1 MEEAVQKKERQIQI
15 APTIMQTLNLTPQEV
30 TNCLDEVSRL
40 FRSRAAYIILDKIN
54 DVFTMQ
60 WIIRLSQSMN
70 KLKQYEGFEKHLN
83 IYTKSQVKSSYF
95 VTAIACYLVDKGV
108 NNLIL
113 EPQVSSTGKNPDI
126 LVNLK
131 GEEVYLECKTIDTK
145 QFDYLEEHNTI
156 LEILRKYLD
165 VPHQI
170 DIRYK
175 ESIPDTELHNL
186 GKELHERLHQVK
198 RDGKIINNDNLE
210 VGVQIR
216 EAYLN
221 QRIKVVFF
229 GIMEDLDDNCR
240 YPVHSYGVDGHTISI
255 SGPRVDFT
263 KTLRAKFHRSRRQH
277 PGNKPYILM
286 IDGNIILGSQDANT
300 RALAS
305 AFQPQVNTRF
315 GAVILVDYHPTFD
328 SLELI
333 YDFKV
338 VPNPFARFPIS
349 KEFEKLFSKS
359 N

>member
-1 MEEAVQKKERQIQI
+1 MQKKQRQIQI
-15 APTIMQTLNLTPQEV
+15 VPSIAQSLKLTPQEI
-30 TNCLDEVSRL
+30 TNHFDEFSRL
-40 FRSRAAYIILDKIN
+40 FRSKAAYLIPDKIN
-54 DVFTMQ
+54 DVMTLQ
-60 WIIRLSQSMN
+60 WIIRLSQSM
-70 KLKQYEGFEKHLN
+70 KILKQYEGFEKHLN
-83 IYTKSQVKSSYF
+83 TYTKSQVKSSYF

-108 NNLIL
+108 DNLIL

-126 LVNLK
+126 LVNIK
-131 GEEVYLECKTIDTK
+131 GEEVYLECKIIDTK
-145 QFDYLEEHNTI
+145 QFDYFEEHNKM

-186 GKELHERLHQVK
+186 GKELHERLSQVK

-216 EAYLN
+216 EAYLD
-221 QRIKVVFF
+221 QRVKVMLF
-229 GIMEDLDDNCR
+229 GIMEDLDNNCR
-240 YPVHSYGVDGHTISI
+240 YPLHSYGVDGHTISLA
-255 SGPRVDFT
+255 GPRVDFS
-263 KTLRAKFHRSRRQH
+263 KVLRNKFARSRKQH
-277 PGNKPYILM
+277 PGNEPYILM
-286 IDGNIILGSQDANT
+286 IDGNTILGSQEANT

-315 GAVILVDYHPTFD
+315 GAAILVDYHPTFD
-328 SLELI
+328 SLELV
-333 YDFKV
+333 YDFRV

-349 KEFEKLFSKS
+349 KEFEGLFSKS